1 MKKTVVITGALG
13 GIGQAICKT
22 FKEDGYQVLGIDVK
36 AIGNIPFCDYSFDF
50 DLSRLSKNEDYRSD
64 KLNILNKF
72 GDDLHVLINNAA
84 VQILNNLK
92 DIKITE
98 WNETLDVNLT
108 APMLLSQWALP
119 YISKNDGSI
128 INISSI
134 HQTLTK
140 PKFTAYA
147 TSKSALVGLT
157 KAMAVDLNGEIRVNS
172 ISPAAIE
179 TDMLRAG
186 FNNDESALDVLKKL
200 HPVQRIGYPYEVA
213 KLALFL
219 ASDEAKFINGANLQ
233 LDGGISSVL
242 HDL

>member
-22 FKEDGYQVLGIDVK
+22 FKEDGYQVLGIDIK
-36 AIGNIPFCDYSFDF
+36 AKDNIPFCDHSFDF
-50 DLSRLSKNEDYRSD
+50 DLSQLSKNEDHRSD
-64 KLNILNKF
+64 KLSQLNKF
-72 GDDLHVLINNAA
+72 SDNLHVLINNAA
-84 VQILNNLK
+84 VQILNNLSN
-92 DIKITE
+92 IKIAE

-119 YISKNDGSI
+119 YLSKNDGSI

-157 KAMAVDLNGEIRVNS
+157 KAMAVDLNGEVRVNS

-200 HPVQRIGYPYEVA
+200 HPVQRIGYPDEVA

-219 ASDEAKFINGANLQ
+219 ACDEAKFINGANLQ